1 MCKQTNNANHSG
13 KQLVK
18 GLSFPE
24 EYYYTAYAGRVGVC
38 MIEYMTTK
46 KAQHTH
52 PFYEDYESF
61 YNAYYGLVLGYLKN
75 RTSSYADAEDVAAKV
90 FLYCYE
96 KWESYDSCKA
106 SQQTWLFMI
115 VRSRW
120 IDFLRS
126 SRSHDDID
134 ELDEYLILGDEPLDN
149 AIRLQAIRQELTK
162 ALKSLPE
169 NQRTAIIMRY
179 FGDYTD
185 SEIARRLNTS
195 EGNIRVLIHRGIN
208 KLKLNKEIAEL
219 L

>member
-1 MCKQTNNANHSG
+1 
-13 KQLVK
+13 
-18 GLSFPE
+18 
-24 EYYYTAYAGRVGVC
+24 

-46 KAQHTH
+46 TAHTH

-61 YNAYYGLVLGYLKN
+61 YRAYYGLVLGYLKN
-75 RTSSYADAEDVAAKV
+75 RTNSHADAEDVTAKV

-96 KWESYDSCKA
+96 KWESYDPSKA

-126 SRSHDDID
+126 NRSHDDID
-134 ELDEYLILGDEPLDN
+134 ELDEYLVMGDNPIEN
-149 AIRLQAIRQELTK
+149 AIRLQAIRQELAK
-162 ALKSLPE
+162 ALKKLPE

-179 FGDYTD
+179 FGDYSD
-185 SEIARRLNTS
+185 SEIALRLNTS

-208 KLKLNKEIAEL
+208 KLKRDTAIAEL
-219 L
+219 M